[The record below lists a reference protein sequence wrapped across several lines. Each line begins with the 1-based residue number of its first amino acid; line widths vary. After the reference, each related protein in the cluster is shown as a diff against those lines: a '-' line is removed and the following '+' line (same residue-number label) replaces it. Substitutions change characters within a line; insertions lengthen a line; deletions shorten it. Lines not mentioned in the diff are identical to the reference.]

1 MCLIIISS
9 KEAANESLEV
19 LFQALE
25 MKTLNLCLKHFE
37 TLIAFRLCVKPFWKL
52 HWRLLLSRADDM
64 KHTFG
69 AG

>member
-37 TLIAFRLCVKPFWKL
+37 TLIAFRLAVKPFWKL
-52 HWRLLLSRADDM
+52 HWRLFFCDKQM
-64 KHTFG
+64 KHKLD
-69 AG
+69 AD